1 MIEVF
6 IGILSGIVSSLG
18 MGGGTILILLLTLFL
33 GLDQKA
39 AQGFNLIFFI
49 PTSFLSIIIYLKE
62 KLINIKLASII
73 SCFGVIGAIWGFIIA
88 NKIQT
93 QNLKK
98 YFAFFLI
105 IIVIYEIYSFFKEY
119 INKEKRNNIKKC
131 A

>member
-62 KLINIKLASII
+62 KLINIKLASFI

>member
-18 MGGGTILILLLTLFL
+18 MGGGTILILLLILFL

-73 SCFGVIGAIWGFIIA
+73 SCFGVIGAILGFIIA

-98 YFAFFLI
+98 YFAYFLI

-119 INKEKRNNIKKC
+119 INKEKKE
-131 A
+131 

>member
-1 MIEVF
+1 MIEFF

-49 PTSFLSIIIYLKE
+49 PTSVLSIIIYLKE

-73 SCFGVIGAIWGFIIA
+73 SFFGVIGAVFGCNIA

-98 YFAFFLI
+98 YFAYFLI

-119 INKEKRNNIKKC
+119 INKEKKE
-131 A
+131 